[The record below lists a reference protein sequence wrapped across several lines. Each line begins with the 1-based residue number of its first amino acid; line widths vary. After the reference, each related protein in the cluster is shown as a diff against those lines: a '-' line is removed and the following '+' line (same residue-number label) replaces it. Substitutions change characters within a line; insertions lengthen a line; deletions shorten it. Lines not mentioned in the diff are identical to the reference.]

1 MSDRKALFRLRSLP
15 PVALALAAT
24 GFGGAAVAQ
33 VGNPTTGATLYAQAV
48 PIPGGVPLSC
58 ANCHGP
64 ANLFKAS
71 RAATL
76 TNEMTILARINGF
89 IASNTGGMGA
99 YSAWTQQ
106 QRADVAAYINTAAA
120 APPPPPLTLPPGTP
134 APPPPA
140 PAPAPAP
147 APVPPTTS
155 PTATPNPALFSSTTV
170 GKESATS
177 GVLVTNSTRN
187 TITFASPALVP
198 PAGTTTEFLV
208 VPAPAGSTNCIP
220 STSLEPGQSCSFGV
234 NFAPLAVGTRS
245 EKWTI
250 NFTNN
255 VPSREVMLEGTAIAS
270 TAAVTGTAPTGSS
283 AANAP
288 TDGGGGAL
296 GWISLLGLGGFA
308 ALAQRRRRAG

>member
-33 VGNPTTGATLYAQAV
+33 VGNPTTGMTLYAQTV

-99 YSAWTQQ
+99 YSSWTQQ
-106 QRADVAAYINTAAA
+106 QRADVAAFINTAAA

-140 PAPAPAP
+140 PAPAPTP
-147 APVPPTTS
+147 APVPPTAA
-155 PTATPNPALFSSTTV
+155 PTATATAFSST
-170 GKESATS
+170 E
-177 GVLVTNSTRN
+177 VLKVSEPIGILITNSTSS
-187 TITFASPALVP
+187 TITFESPALAPATGTSSEFLATDP
-198 PAGTTTEFLV
+198 PAGTTKCL
-208 VPAPAGSTNCIP
+208 PLM
-220 STSLEPGQSCSFGV
+220 SLEPGVSCSFGAR
-234 NFAPLAVGTRS
+234 FAPLSSGARS
-245 EKWTI
+245 EKWVI
-250 NFTNN
+250 KFRA
-255 VPSREVMLEGTAIAS
+255 PIPAREITLEGTAIAT
-270 TAAVTGTAPTGSS
+270 TATASGTAPTGSS

-296 GWISLLGLGGFA
+296 GWISLLGLGSFA
-308 ALAQRRRRAG
+308 ALAQRRRRNG